1 LLEVVEL
8 KDQYQQEMLQV
19 LVALEDIEHLFQ
31 AVEKYF

>member
-19 LVALEDIEHLFQ
+19 VEVLEDLEHLFQ